1 MVPVTEPGTGSGT
14 NAWYRFRYRIS
25 LLVPVPVPV
34 PVRNSVPVSPNTDQV
49 FIVFQLYIYFLSYQ
63 ASLCLIPTEK

>member
-1 MVPVTEPGTGSGT
+1 MVPVTEPGTGPGT
-14 NAWYRFRYRIS
+14 RAWYRFRIS

-34 PVRNSVPVSPNTDQV
+34 PVRNSVPVSPNIDQV
-49 FIVFQLYIYFLSYQ
+49 FIFFQLYIYFLSYQ